1 MKKILLIDDE
11 ENLLKTI
18 SLNLEKF
25 NFEVTCAA
33 NIETAIQIFNDNN
46 FDVILCDLKIK
57 NSIGGIDFLEIVK
70 KKDPD
75 IIFILITAYGNIENA
90 VRAMKMGANDFIV
103 KPVDIEGLVDN
114 IKILLNKK
122 NPQQNKIEPP
132 KLFNVNLIYNSKAIK
147 NLIEEV
153 SLIAQ
158 SNSNVLITGETG
170 TGKELIAKIIHE
182 LSGRKGEFIGLN
194 CSAFPS
200 ELFENE
206 LFGHEKGS
214 YTGAAN
220 SQKGKLEI
228 AKDGTIFLDE
238 IGEMPL
244 LMQSKLLRVLQ
255 EREFNK
261 IGSNEKINFNARI
274 ISATNIDL
282 EEAIIQKKFRE
293 DLFYRI
299 NVCHI
304 AIPPLRER
312 KEDIPKLTDYFI
324 KKYSKLNNKNIQSIS
339 QDALKALLDYNY
351 PGNVRELENIIE
363 RAIIITLYDSIEI
376 SNLPRHLTQKD
387 INFKNNTDKFS
398 NYTKLINFEIDM
410 IRSALENNDYN
421 QTKAA
426 EELGISRK
434 KLITKIKRYNL

>member
-25 NFEVTCAA
+25 NFKVTCAA

-57 NSIGGIDFLEIVK
+57 NSIGGIDFLEIVR

-90 VRAMKMGANDFIV
+90 VKAMKMGANDFIV

-274 ISATNIDL
+274 ISATNINL
-282 EEAIIQKKFRE
+282 EEAIFQKKFRE

-304 AIPPLRER
+304 TIPPLRER
-312 KEDIPKLTDYFI
+312 KEDIPKLVDYFI
-324 KKYSKLNNKNIQSIS
+324 EKYSKLNNKNIKTIS
-339 QDALKALLDYNY
+339 QDALNVLLDYSY

-363 RAIIITLYDSIEI
+363 RAIIITLYNSIEI

-387 INFKNNTDKFS
+387 INFKNNADKFS

>member
-25 NFEVTCAA
+25 NFKVTCAV
-33 NIETAIQIFNDNN
+33 NIKTAIQIFNNNN

-57 NSIGGIDFLEIVK
+57 NSISGIDFLEIVR

-103 KPVDIEGLVDN
+103 KPVDIEGLIDN

-153 SLIAQ
+153 GLIAT

-182 LSGRKGEFIGLN
+182 LSGREGEFIGLN

-200 ELFENE
+200 DLFENE

-274 ISATNIDL
+274 ISATNINL
-282 EEAIIQKKFRE
+282 EEAIFQKKFRE

-304 AIPPLRER
+304 TIPPLRER
-312 KEDIPKLTDYFI
+312 KEDIPKLADYFI
-324 KKYSKLNNKNIQSIS
+324 EKYSKLNNKNIKSIS
-339 QDALKALLDYNY
+339 QDALNVLLDYSY

-363 RAIIITLYDSIEI
+363 RAIIITLYDSVEI

-434 KLITKIKRYNL
+434 KLITKIKKYNL

>member
-1 MKKILLIDDE
+1 
-11 ENLLKTI
+11 
-18 SLNLEKF
+18 
-25 NFEVTCAA
+25 
-33 NIETAIQIFNDNN
+33 
-46 FDVILCDLKIK
+46 
-57 NSIGGIDFLEIVK
+57 
-70 KKDPD
+70 
-75 IIFILITAYGNIENA
+75 
-90 VRAMKMGANDFIV
+90 MGANDFIV

-228 AKDGTIFLDE
+228 AK
-238 IGEMPL
+238 
-244 LMQSKLLRVLQ
+244 R
-255 EREFNK
+255 RN
-261 IGSNEKINFNARI
+261 NFFRRDWRNAFTDAIQIAEGAARKRI
-274 ISATNIDL
+274 
-282 EEAIIQKKFRE
+282 
-293 DLFYRI
+293 
-299 NVCHI
+299 
-304 AIPPLRER
+304 
-312 KEDIPKLTDYFI
+312 
-324 KKYSKLNNKNIQSIS
+324 
-339 QDALKALLDYNY
+339 
-351 PGNVRELENIIE
+351 
-363 RAIIITLYDSIEI
+363 
-376 SNLPRHLTQKD
+376 
-387 INFKNNTDKFS
+387 
-398 NYTKLINFEIDM
+398 
-410 IRSALENNDYN
+410 
-421 QTKAA
+421 
-426 EELGISRK
+426 
-434 KLITKIKRYNL
+434 